1 MYCHMKE
8 RRRSRGGAVVFST
21 TKRMIILII
30 IFTITIAIFFAK
42 ELLSDKKS
50 EYARKINEAEKLEM
64 AIKDEEDKAS
74 KLKKNDNKAFGDEE
88 MESLARSELGLI
100 KRDEIVI
107 KPN

>member
-1 MYCHMKE
+1 MKE
-8 RRRSRGGAVVFST
+8 KGRSRGGAVIFSA
-21 TKRMIILII
+21 TKRIIVLII
-30 IFTITIAIFFAK
+30 ICTITIAIFFAR

-50 EYARKINEAEKLEM
+50 EYVNKINEVEKLEM
-64 AIKDEEDKAS
+64 AIKDEEDKAE

>member
-1 MYCHMKE
+1 MKE
-8 RRRSRGGAVVFST
+8 RRRSRGGAVIFSA
-21 TKRMIILII
+21 TKRIIVLII
-30 IFTITIAIFFAK
+30 ICTITIAIFFAK

-50 EYARKINEAEKLEM
+50 EYVRKINEAEKLEL
-64 AIKDEEDKAS
+64 AIKEEEDKGV
-74 KLKKNDNKAFGDEE
+74 KLKKNDSKAFGDEE

>member
-1 MYCHMKE
+1 MKE
-8 RRRSRGGAVVFST
+8 RRSRGGAVIFSA
-21 TKRMIILII
+21 TKRIIVLII
-30 IFTITIAIFFAK
+30 ICTITIAIFFAR

-50 EYARKINEAEKLEM
+50 EFVNKTNKIEKLEM
-64 AIKDEEDKAS
+64 AIKEEEDKAA
-74 KLKKNDNKAFGDEE
+74 KLKKKDSKVFGDEE